1 MSVFRRRLQMGV
13 KKAKKVMC
21 KLKNAMIRSCC
32 DAWR

>member
-1 MSVFRRRLQMGV
+1 MGV

-21 KLKNAMIRSCC
+21 KVKNAMIRCCC